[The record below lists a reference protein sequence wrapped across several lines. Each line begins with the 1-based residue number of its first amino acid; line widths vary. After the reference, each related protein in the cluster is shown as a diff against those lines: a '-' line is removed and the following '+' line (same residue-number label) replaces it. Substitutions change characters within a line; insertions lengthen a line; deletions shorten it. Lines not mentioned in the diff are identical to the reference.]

1 MPRLGSSCLFLG
13 SIAVAALLAP
23 QVRAQNAN
31 GNADADPQQAAAP
44 AADPQDAARPQ
55 IPEKPRDDLNL
66 QQKDVFQVK
75 TVEVKAGELKE
86 EQPVGDYNQ
95 PLWTTFR
102 RFPTTRVYLQT
113 PPGGAQFEQ
122 WVQFRNPRESA
133 PAETRLSQELEFGLG
148 HRLQL
153 DIYLNELHVR
163 DGANSTYDWS
173 GYSTELRYA
182 FADWDEIWGN
192 PTVYLEYTFNDQI
205 HDGPDSLEGKLLLGG
220 EITQG
225 WHWGANLSHE
235 RSVSGSNE
243 AIYENTFVSS
253 VSRTIVD
260 TFFSVGASSEV
271 TYASAPNAGST
282 RERGVEVYLG
292 PSFQLIPHPRAS
304 ISLEPLWGLT
314 GVSLHTKVFVTF
326 AWHF

>member
-1 MPRLGSSCLFLG
+1 VLRTGSSCVVV
-13 SIAVAALLAP
+13 VAFLLASFTLASLAP
-23 QVRAQNAN
+23 PAFAQNADVYPELTLT
-31 GNADADPQQAAAP
+31 GALL
-44 AADPQDAARPQ
+44 QDAARPQ
-55 IPEKPRDDLNL
+55 IPEKPRDDLQL
-66 QQKDVFQVK
+66 PQKDVFQAK
-75 TVEVKAGELKE
+75 TVDVKAGELKE
-86 EQPVGDYNQ
+86 EAPVGEYDQ

-102 RFPTTRVYLQT
+102 RFPSTRVYLQT

-122 WVQFRNPRESA
+122 WVQFRNPKSSD

-173 GYSTELRYA
+173 GYSAEIRYA
-182 FADWDEIWGN
+182 LADWDVIWGN
-192 PTVYLEYTFNDQI
+192 PTLYLEYTFNDQI
-205 HDGPDSLEGKLLLGG
+205 HDGPDSLEGKVLFGG
-220 EITQG
+220 EITTG

-243 AIYENTFVSS
+243 AIYENTAVAS

-260 TFFSVGASSEV
+260 SFFSVGASSEV
-271 TYASAPNAGST
+271 TYASAPNPGST
-282 RERGVEVYLG
+282 RDRGTEVYLG

-314 GVSLHTKVFVTF
+314 GASLHTKVFVIF
-326 AWHF
+326 SWHF